1 MNRKTY
7 RNPLICA
14 CLAVGSAAL
23 TSTAAL
29 PEARADD
36 VGGWL
41 SEWLWVDFKKPN
53 KTHGFQIW
61 LDLHQRAWGTNNLFI
76 FRPGIGYEV
85 GKGITLWAGYAFIP
99 SLTAGTPDSN
109 RFEHRIW
116 EQAVITQKVKTVAL
130 QGRVRL
136 EQRFRQDADGVGER
150 LRLFGRAGFFFGA
163 HTEWGWA
170 VWDEA
175 LFNLN
180 TTPVWNEGFDQN
192 RAFTGPFF
200 HSKSGVR
207 VEFGYM
213 NYLVNRKDVGLYD
226 SHVAMINLFFLVNP
240 FQLPKQPHAEPPIP
254 PPPVLPPD
262 GKPPETAPGANPSA
276 TPGSP
281 GDPAQ
286 TAPPPATPEVKPME
300 QRLDPG
306 VKTDSPS
313 TSSLSPNVASD
324 LWDAP

>member
-1 MNRKTY
+1 MHGRRSTKH
-7 RNPLICA
+7 LLCA
-14 CLAVGSAAL
+14 CLAAGSALAS
-23 TSTAAL
+23 TTAAL

-41 SEWLWVDFKKPN
+41 SEWLWIDFKKPN

-61 LDLHQRAWGTNNLFI
+61 ADFHQRAWGTNNLFI
-76 FRPGIGYEV
+76 FRPGLGYDV
-85 GKGITLWAGYAFIP
+85 GHGITLWAGYAFIP

-109 RFEHRIW
+109 RFEHRVW
-116 EQAVITQKVKTVAL
+116 EQAIITQKVKTVAL

-163 HTEWGWA
+163 QTEWGWA

-200 HSKSGVR
+200 QAKSGVR

-240 FQLPKQPHAEPPIP
+240 FRLQKAQSEPPIP
-254 PPPVLPPD
+254 PPPPPVVPPPAVPAD
-262 GKPPETAPGANPSA
+262 GKPADGTPAAPS
-276 TPGSP
+276 
-281 GDPAQ
+281 DPNQ
-286 TAPPPATPEVKPME
+286 APPPAAPDIRPSE
-300 QRLDPG
+300 QKLDSGLKSGAPAQ
-306 VKTDSPS
+306 S
-313 TSSLSPNVASD
+313 TTSPNIASD